1 MVYLD
6 LADGPLFQG
15 DQLTLSGLKN
25 PFRLRSTARRRVLL
39 AALAVYVAL
48 VALRTWLELDG
59 DWWRWSRL
67 AAALTIVALA
77 ALLATMVRRLHD
89 IGRPGGWV
97 LLGLIPYVNIGLV
110 LALLVWPP
118 ASRKRNESGLGTVL
132 GVAGL
137 AVLGLM
143 AVLRLFL
150 QPYWIPSEQMK
161 PALLVGDFVMVRYLA
176 AEDVVRGDVIVFRHS
191 VSGRDFIM
199 RAVGLPGDTVQM
211 KDGRLW
217 LNGAEVPQEANGT
230 FTEVMGP
237 QGPMH
242 IRPRCENGPV
252 GDGGQC
258 RRSRLTETLPA
269 EGYDGGRKY
278 DVLNIDASS
287 YADNTDLFTVPE
299 GAFFVMGDNRDNSND
314 SRFSRGVGGVGMVEA
329 DNIIGRA
336 SFVLFSSAGE
346 RIWTPWTWRMDRLL
360 EGVE

>member
-1 MVYLD
+1 M
-6 LADGPLFQG
+6 
-15 DQLTLSGLKN
+15 
-25 PFRLRSTARRRVLL
+25 
-39 AALAVYVAL
+39 LAVFVVL
-48 VALRTWLELDG
+48 IALRTWLDQDG
-59 DWWRWSRL
+59 AAWRWSRL
-67 AAALTIVALA
+67 AAALTVVALA
-77 ALLATMVRRLHD
+77 ALVATMVRRLHD

-97 LLGLIPYVNIGLV
+97 LLGFVPWIGAGLA

-143 AVLRLFL
+143 AFLRLFL
-150 QPYWIPSEQMK
+150 QPYWIPSEHMK
-161 PALLVGDFVMVRYLA
+161 PALLVGDFLMVRYLGP
-176 AEDVVRGDVIVFRHS
+176 EDVVRGDIIVFRHP
-191 VSGRDFIM
+191 VSGQDWIM
-199 RAVGLPGDTVQM
+199 RAVGLPGDRVQM

-217 LNGAEVPQEANGT
+217 LNGTEVPQEANGT

-242 IRPRCENGPV
+242 SRPRCENGPV

-269 EGYDGGRKY
+269 EGYEGGRKY
-278 DVLNIDASS
+278 DVLNIDASA
-287 YADNTDLFTVPE
+287 YGDNTEPFTVPE

-314 SRFSRGVGGVGMVEA
+314 SRYSRGVGGVGMVEA
-329 DNIIGRA
+329 DRLVGRA

-346 RIWTPWTWRMDRLL
+346 SLWTLWTWRPDRLL